1 MAIATNI
8 KSAALEEVARA
19 LSQIALRKGDLILL
33 GLSGGA
39 DSVALLHI
47 LLGLRERFGYRVAA
61 AHFNHR
67 LRGAESERDE
77 AFVRELCAR
86 LGVDLTVG
94 VARGLDASMANLE
107 ERARDLRHAFLRRTA
122 DDLGAAYIA
131 LAHHAG
137 DQAETVLL
145 RLLRSTGVTGLG
157 AMAPVGPERLI
168 RPMLALT
175 REEIAGYLAACNGT
189 FVADSS
195 NTSSAILRNRVRQEL
210 MPMLERDYAP
220 GLRGRLVELA
230 GEMSEVAD
238 LIDGLARRE
247 LEAWLRVD
255 GDLDLSH
262 FAGLHPALQRALLRN
277 FIAHDKGDLRGIGR
291 THIEAMRRLI
301 LEGPPSGQLDL
312 GGAWRVH
319 REYAKLRLARN
330 EATQEA
336 QRFAVALTL
345 PGTTVVEEAGVQFAA
360 EVIPAGPALLP
371 CVGSEALFDYDQ
383 IDLGLLVRNF
393 MPGDRISPIGLGG
406 SRKVKRM
413 FIDRKL
419 PKPRRAAFPVVVM
432 GENIA
437 WLPGIAR
444 GSVALLTPNT
454 RQVLRLSVRPSVAC
468 NKSRVLASS

>member
-1 MAIATNI
+1 MVIATNI
-8 KSAALEEVARA
+8 KSAVLDRVARA
-19 LSQIALRKGDLILL
+19 LNRIALRKGDLILL
-33 GLSGGA
+33 GLSGGS

-47 LLGLRERFGYRVAA
+47 LLELRECFGHRLAA

-67 LRGAESERDE
+67 LRGPESERDE
-77 AFVRELCAR
+77 AFVRELCER
-86 LGVDLTVG
+86 LGVELRVG
-94 VARGLDASMANLE
+94 LARGLNRSMANLE

-122 DDLGAAYIA
+122 DHLGAAHIA

-145 RLLRSTGVTGLG
+145 RLLRGTGVTGLG

-175 REEIAGYLAACNGT
+175 RDDITAYLAACDAS
-189 FVADSS
+189 FVSDSS
-195 NTSSAILRNRVRQEL
+195 NSSPAILRNRVRHEL

-238 LIDGLARRE
+238 LLDGLARRE
-247 LEAWLRVD
+247 LEARLRPD
-255 GDLDLSH
+255 GEIDLSY
-262 FAGLHPALQRALLRN
+262 FAGLHPALQPALLRS
-277 FIAHDKGDLRGIGR
+277 FIVRCKGDLRAIGR
-291 THIEAMRRLI
+291 KHIEAMRRLS

-312 GGAWRVH
+312 GGGWRVR
-319 REYAKLRLARN
+319 REYQKLWLAQDQATE
-330 EATQEA
+330 EAHG
-336 QRFAVALTL
+336 FAVALTV
-345 PGTTVVEEAGVQFAA
+345 PGTTVVERAGVQFTT
-360 EVIPAGPALLP
+360 EVIPVGLALLP
-371 CVGSEALFDYDQ
+371 CVGCEALFDYEQ
-383 IDLGLLVRNF
+383 IDRELRVRNF
-393 MPGDRISPIGLGG
+393 IPGDRIVPIGLGG

-419 PKPRRAAFPVVVM
+419 PKARRAAFPVVVM

-444 GSVALLTPNT
+444 GGVALLTPNT
-454 RQVLRLSVRPSVAC
+454 RQVLRLSAKPSVAC
-468 NKSRVLASS
+468 D

>member
-1 MAIATNI
+1 MVIATNI
-8 KSAALEEVARA
+8 KSAVLDEVARA
-19 LSQIALRKGDLILL
+19 LSQIALRKRDLILL

-47 LLGLRERFGYRVAA
+47 LLELRARFGYRVAS

-67 LRGAESERDE
+67 LRGAESEGDE
-77 AFVRELCAR
+77 AFVRELCAG
-86 LGVDLTVG
+86 LGVELTVG
-94 VARGLDASMANLE
+94 VARGLDPSMANLE

-122 DDLGAAYIA
+122 DHLGAAHIA

-145 RLLRSTGVTGLG
+145 RLLRGTGVTGLG

-175 REEIAGYLAACNGT
+175 REEITAYLVACNGT
-189 FVADSS
+189 FVSDSS
-195 NTSSAILRNRVRQEL
+195 NTSSAILRNRVREEL

-238 LIDGLARRE
+238 LLDGLARRE
-247 LEAWLRVD
+247 LEARLRAD
-255 GDLDLSH
+255 GELDLSH
-262 FAGLHPALQRALLRN
+262 FAGLHPALQRALLRS
-277 FIAHDKGDLRGIGR
+277 FIARNKGDLRGIGR
-291 THIEAMRRLI
+291 AHIEAMRRLS

-312 GGAWRVH
+312 SGGWRVQ
-319 REYAKLRLARN
+319 REYEKLRLAQN
-330 EATQEA
+330 QATEEAHG
-336 QRFAVALTL
+336 FAVALTV
-345 PGTTVVEEAGVQFAA
+345 PGTTVVERAGVQFTA
-360 EVIPAGPALLP
+360 EVIPVGPALLP
-371 CVGSEALFDYDQ
+371 CAGSEALFDYDQ
-383 IDLGLLVRNF
+383 IDRGLLVRNF
-393 MPGDRISPIGLGG
+393 TPGDRIIPIGLGG

-419 PKPRRAAFPVVVM
+419 PKARRAAFPVVVM

-454 RQVLRLSVRPSVAC
+454 RQVLRLSAKPSVAC
-468 NKSRVLASS
+468 K